1 LQRDGER
8 LLREPV
14 MRLDA
19 LADRLLSSL
28 ESSMNA
34 SRVKL
39 RELGLRHRGHHPAK
53 VLARRVES
61 LATTRRQFDVARVNA
76 MQLKRER
83 VMQLAG
89 LLRALGPESAF
100 QRGFSIT
107 LDAQGRLVR
116 SAHELKP
123 GDELR
128 TRFADGETRSRVLDE

>member
-1 LQRDGER
+1 VLER
-8 LLREPV
+8 RF
-14 MRLDA
+14 
-19 LADRLLSSL
+19 
-28 ESSMNA
+28 
-34 SRVKL
+34 
-39 RELGLRHRGHHPAK
+39 
-53 VLARRVES
+53 ES
-61 LATTRRQFDVARVNA
+61 LAATRRQFDVACVNA

-83 VMQLAG
+83 LMQLAG

-128 TRFADGETRSRVLDE
+128 TRFADGETRSRVLGE

>member
-1 LQRDGER
+1 
-8 LLREPV
+8 
-14 MRLDA
+14 M
-19 LADRLLSSL
+19 
-28 ESSMNA
+28 
-34 SRVKL
+34 
-39 RELGLRHRGHHPAK
+39 
-53 VLARRVES
+53 
-61 LATTRRQFDVARVNA
+61 NA

-83 VMQLAG
+83 LMQLAG

-128 TRFADGETRSRVLDE
+128 TRFADGETRSRVLGE

>member
-1 LQRDGER
+1 
-8 LLREPV
+8 
-14 MRLDA
+14 M
-19 LADRLLSSL
+19 L
-28 ESSMNA
+28 E
-34 SRVKL
+34 
-39 RELGLRHRGHHPAK
+39 
-53 VLARRVES
+53 RRVES
-61 LATTRRQFDVARVNA
+61 LAATRRQFDVACVNA
-76 MQLKRER
+76 MQHKRER

-128 TRFADGETRSRVLDE
+128 TRFADGETRSRVLGE